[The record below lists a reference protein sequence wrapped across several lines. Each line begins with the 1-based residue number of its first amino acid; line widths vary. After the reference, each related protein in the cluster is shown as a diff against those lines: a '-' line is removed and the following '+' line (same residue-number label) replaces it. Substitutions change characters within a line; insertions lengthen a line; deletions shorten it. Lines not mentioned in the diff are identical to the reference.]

1 MSKQTLFQQRRN
13 LLGCAVALLG
23 ANVQAHTPVL
33 PRVEVWKTPTCGCC
47 KLWVK
52 HLEREGFIVKSYDVQ
67 QTASIRAKWSMPEN
81 MGSCHTAVVEGLVLE
96 GHVPAREVRRLLA
109 ESAAFKAQVAGLSVP
124 AMPIGSPGME
134 QGSRRDPYSV
144 MLVNKNGTSRVYQ
157 TYSSIS

>member
-1 MSKQTLFQQRRN
+1 MPKHTLFQQRRS
-13 LLGCAVALLG
+13 LLGCAFALLSVG
-23 ANVQAHTPVL
+23 VMAHTTAL
-33 PRVEVWKTPTCGCC
+33 PTVEVWKTPTCGCC

-52 HLEREGFIVKSYDVQ
+52 HLEREGFIVKVYDVP
-67 QTASIRAKWSMPEN
+67 QTALIRAKLGMPEN
-81 MGSCHTAVVEGLVLE
+81 MGSCHTATVAGLVLE
-96 GHVPAREVRRLLA
+96 GHVPAREVRRLLT
-109 ESAAFKAQVAGLSVP
+109 ESAAFKAQVVGLSVP